1 MKKKIIILI
10 LILITAIGGGVGAYI
25 LTSANKAPAEIED
38 TEAKYKTTLKE
49 APTDGSTPDK
59 YSALDNVAFALW
71 KIENTNEF
79 STTTYGKSE
88 ASVATIEIFGKRV
101 VKDGKAISSSVS
113 SGLVSSGK
121 EKYFINGKVLIR
133 DANRINGFDTTWKT
147 DTPECI
153 TNNAYMKR
161 YGWLPYQC
169 TGYIICEETILS
181 TSDVINNGDGTY
193 SLDLDLNPG
202 SEFAPFWY
210 RREVLTN
217 SGSTIEPEFKS
228 IKISYK
234 FDSNWRVLESRIQ
247 EEYKVVSMGIAATS
261 KTDCTE
267 TFNYEN
273 VQFEENSY
281 SFFKQYE
288 NLAPADG
295 DVEVKTDVLTMIT
308 SSLQNADGSDKTL
321 DVSIKINDNE
331 LAGLVSLNISDLQN
345 VKVKALLD
353 DLYVE
358 YGDSLYISLGGLKVK
373 GKIDDITDLI
383 SILTNATG
391 KSDNVEEN
399 SNQIDASQIISDIN
413 NAELTYNDDETEI
426 TALAKIN
433 LLGIEIPL
441 NFKFSHINDTYSL
454 ISANVNLTIDDIAI
468 EVNASEAT
476 STIPTID
483 TADFMEIKNI
493 DYIVK
498 SIAEVLES
506 KKMTVN
512 LSTKYDN
519 ININGD
525 VRLDFND
532 EIRADVDIN
541 ISYNEKSLQLN
552 LKYLNETIYLNFENI
567 YLKLTIEDL
576 KLLIEKY
583 GNDSIT
589 IDNDFNLN
597 QIIKALLELDYNKLL
612 KKVELNESETEI
624 VVGLKELND
633 KLTDLKLLIS
643 KDENL
648 SLSVIYDSLVLNAT
662 IIPTIEKEIEVQDD
676 LYSNLKY
683 IDFIIDSALDI
694 YKNKQV
700 VINLEAKYEEIT
712 INVDAEIDFVN
723 ELKLHAIVTLSNS
736 ENSQT
741 IDLYFVGD
749 IVYVSLANINLKI
762 TIDDLKTLL
771 NKFGVEIDINTA
783 SDVSISG
790 IINTILSIDF
800 NELIKSLVI
809 NEDNVSLEVDLSQFT
824 DLISEITATIS
835 KNENGLDVSLS
846 LFDITGSIEAKEVS
860 VEVDESKYQD
870 LANVGFI
877 IDSALDIYKNKQVAI
892 KLEAKYEE
900 ITINVD
906 AEIDFVNELKLH
918 AIVILSNSE
927 NSQTIDL
934 YFVGDIVYVSLANIN
949 LKITIDD
956 LKTLLNKFGV
966 EIDINTASD
975 VSISGIIN
983 TILSIDFNELIKSL
997 VISEDN
1003 VSLEVDLSQ
1012 FTDLISEIT
1021 ATISKNENGLDVS
1034 LSLFDI
1040 TGSIKVKEV
1049 SVEVPELDYQD
1060 LKFID
1065 FVVDDVLTIINNKS
1079 LSANIEATIKDILVS
1094 AIIDIDYN
1102 NGLKFSANV
1111 NLLCDDKNYNILL
1124 HYLSINNDGAFYL
1137 DYNDL
1142 HISASLSEIL
1152 DLIPNKDSDQLSSSD
1167 IVKAILSID
1176 FDKLLNN
1183 LKLSSGNISFDL
1195 DLSDYSTKLQ
1205 DLIDLTKK
1213 ISVAIT
1219 DNDGKLNISTSLLDL
1234 SITISNLNNEIKI
1247 DDVDYTDLSV
1257 LISNVKYFVDNF
1269 KNESFSFELENGQIE
1284 IVLNDKK
1291 YQVNLNGHVDLLLN
1305 DNSKYEISGAINVD
1319 GLGVELSIE
1328 LYLDIN
1334 NNLYIKMLNQTF
1346 KFELAEIDSFINNLT
1361 DKISSLTGKDLNSNV
1376 EIKTSDVLGILD
1388 SISISD
1394 NSINMS
1400 LTELIG
1406 KSCLIALEYN
1416 SVLDNSLSFKLGV
1429 DFDSIVNMNFDV
1441 KTSIID
1447 RYDISYPQ
1455 NYLTQDDI
1463 LTIVDYAIAAVNT
1476 IKNNYIYFDFGF
1488 NIEEDGVN
1496 LFDFTGNIQ
1505 LHMIDLNKDVP
1516 SFDAYL
1522 NLTIQEYDETGA
1534 ARQLHTLELTILSM
1548 ETLCD
1553 ESGMFYAAY
1562 GNGEGTNSPSNTLKI
1577 KSKYTGIVDLVTE
1590 IIEFVK
1596 SPAIKKLLGN
1606 LISTSSSN
1614 ENISLNKL
1622 ISYLTVN
1629 DSNLSIGIDAKTL
1642 FNEMNES
1649 NVIEGSIYK
1658 YSDMLDSINLNNVI
1672 VAYDDY
1678 KTYTKLNNI
1687 RIDFYN
1693 KKNDSDLSIE
1703 DKINIKTPSDANDYK
1718 YDITNLH
1725 YLIESL
1731 SNTAQQTEFEI
1742 EGSVTLSVL
1751 SIINPNVGINAKIRV
1766 NDDSTFDAHVR
1777 LDVPR
1782 VNTIVYGTL
1791 TKKTVD
1797 IYYHNEYVYI
1807 NRLDSNGDSY
1817 KVKIHYTT
1825 FMDDIVYY
1833 LLKYAIGLPDGIY
1846 SMIVNSEESEKTFVD
1861 ASKCITNI
1869 ELTQYLYTFGF
1880 DLSVLAGNSNLGE
1893 MKVSLAAS
1901 EIAVGTD
1908 ENGNSITKPLIS
1920 SIPNFSVNLVSVID
1934 IKSSDL
1940 KLKNFKSTGVESID
1954 MTSFDN
1960 YISSSIDTNQEVDM
1974 KYEGKNN
1981 SNWNKVGKISHS
1993 LIFEMGIIDNIS
2005 YEYVEGDNINL
2016 PNVKNIVCVDDEYG
2030 KHYYKFIG
2038 FYMDSKLKTPYTEM
2052 VMPAKKT
2059 YIYAKWQDVTVRINV
2074 EASDNND
2081 AFTYTT
2087 YVGASLDE
2095 FYSILTTITI
2105 DNKMYKVD
2113 YYLNNEL
2120 FNNDTI
2126 DTDITLKPVWNE
2138 AKMYANYNGESIELD
2153 NNNTSTLFSSGKYM
2167 VGTDE
2172 MYYLIDYTNLT
2183 STNLLTNYYQLFKNC
2198 IINIYDYSKLDG
2210 YYTLTFDTVK
2220 SEFNNKNYYGL
2231 QIKNDVSFDSDLLPN
2246 TTYETYEINAWVD
2259 SYNNYYRLSDLNKA
2273 FNEDTSLTAYITT
2286 NRKYFKY
2293 EGQTITGFN
2302 TDDYKDITSSITTLI
2317 LPRYNVLDNVITVV
2331 GDSAFEGNKDNLN
2344 QNVLKTIVISDG
2356 VTTIGNDA
2364 FKNCTSLTKIYIP
2377 STVTSIATDAFYY
2390 SVGSSLGK
2398 NQYARQLKISFVY
2411 DDNNSVKFVYSGKIL
2426 LGFESWGKRYY
2437 TTDDILKNSIS
2448 DVNSYMID
2456 IIKGFI

>member
-383 SILTNATG
+383 SILTNATD

-426 TALAKIN
+426 AALAKIS

-676 LYSNLKY
+676 FYSNLKY

-700 VINLEAKYEEIT
+700 AIKLEAKYEEIT

-723 ELKLHAIVTLSNS
+723 ELKLHAIVILSNS

-846 LFDITGSIEAKEVS
+846 LFDITGSIEA
-860 VEVDESKYQD
+860 
-870 LANVGFI
+870 
-877 IDSALDIYKNKQVAI
+877 
-892 KLEAKYEE
+892 
-900 ITINVD
+900 
-906 AEIDFVNELKLH
+906 
-918 AIVILSNSE
+918 
-927 NSQTIDL
+927 
-934 YFVGDIVYVSLANIN
+934 
-949 LKITIDD
+949 
-956 LKTLLNKFGV
+956 
-966 EIDINTASD
+966 
-975 VSISGIIN
+975 
-983 TILSIDFNELIKSL
+983 
-997 VISEDN
+997 
-1003 VSLEVDLSQ
+1003 
-1012 FTDLISEIT
+1012 
-1021 ATISKNENGLDVS
+1021 
-1034 LSLFDI
+1034 
-1040 TGSIKVKEV
+1040 KEV

-1505 LHMIDLNKDVP
+1505 LHMIDLNKDIP

-1658 YSDMLDSINLNNVI
+1658 YGDMLDSINLNNVI
-1672 VAYDDY
+1672 VAYEDY

-1742 EGSVTLSVL
+1742 DGNVTLSIL

-2259 SYNNYYRLSDLNKA
+2259 SNNNYYRLSDLNKA
-2273 FNEDTSLTAYITT
+2273 FNEDMSLTAYITT

-2456 IIKGFI
+2456 IIKGLI